1 MKIPYLRITSQF
13 FKCLVRIFSRPR
25 KVSKLA
31 DEKERR
37 KVRVLREENEE
48 MEGGWLP
55 LEKKT
60 PRRRTCRGINLSL
73 RFQKCIPPRCIHWQR
88 ERSSNRFSTSPDPR
102 FIFFGFPI
110 SITYQF
116 PINFPFLLLY
126 FHFVLSHVHRTGPDA
141 FFIPRTRTG
150 YDKLLYRFVSYKFIY
165 REER

>member
-116 PINFPFLLLY
+116 PINFPFLLL
-126 FHFVLSHVHRTGPDA
+126 FHYT
-141 FFIPRTRTG
+141 FISCLVTSTAPGRMRSSFHAHARDTTNSFT
-150 YDKLLYRFVSYKFIY
+150 DS
-165 REER
+165 